1 MTAIRG
7 GKIHT
12 ITNGILEK
20 GTVIME
26 NGKITGVGRELPIP
40 LGAEIIDA
48 EGKYIFPGFIDAH
61 THAGLF
67 EEGMGFEGEDGNEL
81 TEPVTPHLR
90 AIDGINPE
98 DEAFKDALAAGITTV
113 VSGPGSGN
121 VVGGQALAMKTAG
134 RTMEE
139 MVIKE
144 PIGMKIALGENPK
157 RVYNEQKKMPSTR
170 MGTAALLR
178 DCLVQAQNY
187 LEKLKKHREK
197 PDEVFERE
205 LKWEA
210 MIKVLEGEI
219 PLRAHAHRADDIL
232 TAIRIA
238 EEFGVKVVIEHA
250 TEGHKIAQILAEKGV
265 PVVVGPGLT
274 SRSKIELK
282 EMSFRT
288 PGILAKAGVKV
299 ALMTDHPVIPVQ
311 YLPICAVLAVKE
323 GMAEEDALRAI
334 TINAAEI
341 IGLDHRLGSIEV
353 GKDGDLVIY
362 NGHPFNYLSRV
373 EKVFVNGRLVYT
385 KE

>member
-1 MTAIRG
+1 
-7 GKIHT
+7 
-12 ITNGILEK
+12 
-20 GTVIME
+20 
-26 NGKITGVGRELPIP
+26 
-40 LGAEIIDA
+40 
-48 EGKYIFPGFIDAH
+48 
-61 THAGLF
+61 
-67 EEGMGFEGEDGNEL
+67 
-81 TEPVTPHLR
+81 
-90 AIDGINPE
+90 
-98 DEAFKDALAAGITTV
+98 V